1 MEQAEA
7 AGCETGA
14 SGSWPSRGGGRKS
27 PRSWRH
33 PLPSQSKGDLPNTNW
48 EWERQVGGQSQDCL
62 FTPPRGYMS
71 EACMHTCSALAQS
84 QP

>member
-1 MEQAEA
+1 MLALGEAAA

-14 SGSWPSRGGGRKS
+14 SGSWPGRGG
-27 PRSWRH
+27 
-33 PLPSQSKGDLPNTNW
+33 DLSNTNW
-48 EWERQVGGQSQDCL
+48 EWERQVGGQSQDYL

-71 EACMHTCSALAQS
+71 GACVRTCSALAPA